1 MHEHLYKLY
10 WPQKSYLMHH
20 HAQLVLDLTE
30 YLCNQRTKV
39 SNETHYRHIQHMN
52 TVREIS
58 FAIALVLWITLHLIY
73 LMTWFNQST
82 CWEPQEW
89 FTACDEYH
97 CFHASLSTCF
107 HESLSLCRIIAFI
120 KAQTWTF
127 TRKAV
132 FSQDQEQVS
141 EGSKNADSDKSRR
154 REMGKERERKG
165 RRRRRESV
173 PKPLNEIRAQ
183 YRIPLISIVE
193 IISSSSSALM
203 GSWNLNSV
211 FSIAQTAY
219 LSAV

>member
-1 MHEHLYKLY
+1 MPNWCLIWLSIYVTRELKYPMSHITDTYSI
-10 WPQKSYLMHH
+10 WI
-20 HAQLVLDLTE
+20 
-30 YLCNQRTKV
+30 QRK
-39 SNETHYRHIQHMN
+39 
-52 TVREIS
+52 REIS
-58 FAIALVLWITLHLIY
+58 FAFALVLWITLHLIC

-107 HESLSLCRIIAFI
+107 RESLSLCRIIAFI

-141 EGSKNADSDKSRR
+141 EGSKNADSDTSRR